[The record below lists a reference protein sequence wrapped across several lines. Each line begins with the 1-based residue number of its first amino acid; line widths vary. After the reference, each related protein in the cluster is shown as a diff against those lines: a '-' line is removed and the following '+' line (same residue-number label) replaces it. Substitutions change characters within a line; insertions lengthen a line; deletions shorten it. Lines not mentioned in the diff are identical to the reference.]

1 MKKTILFFYSIIASN
16 ILLAQY
22 NDGNPKPV
30 QFQAGINVASFVKQ
44 FINFSGT
51 NNNLIT
57 TPYACNGKVLYRL
70 RKNDALIG
78 LRLGMGY
85 TNTETES
92 ITPSFESSSVNET
105 FDGRIGLEYQKELNK
120 RWVTYVGFDYI
131 SQSAS
136 NINKSNFLQ
145 TQNPV
150 KSTTN
155 VNTVMDGGG
164 FVLGIQFNINKYI
177 TLSTEASYYYS
188 DSFSKTVNTSSN
200 QNNQQDPLYNKSKN
214 TRLVLPNLINF
225 NIIF

>member
-1 MKKTILFFYSIIASN
+1 MKKITTFICLIIASN
-16 ILLAQY
+16 FLLAQ
-22 NDGNPKPV
+22 NNSDSPKPI

-51 NNNLIT
+51 NNNLVT

-70 RKNDALIG
+70 GATDALIG

-85 TNTETES
+85 TSTETENNTS
-92 ITPSFESSSVNET
+92 SFENATTNET
-105 FDGRIGLEYQKELNK
+105 FDGRVGIEYQKQLNK

-131 SQSAS
+131 SQSGS
-136 NINKSNFLQ
+136 NINKSTFLQ

-164 FVLGIQFNINKYI
+164 FVLGIQFNLNKYI
-177 TLSTEASYYYS
+177 SLSTEASYYYS
-188 DSFSKTVNTSSN
+188 DSFSKTTNSSSN
-200 QNNQQDPLYNKSKN
+200 QNNQQDPSFSKSKN